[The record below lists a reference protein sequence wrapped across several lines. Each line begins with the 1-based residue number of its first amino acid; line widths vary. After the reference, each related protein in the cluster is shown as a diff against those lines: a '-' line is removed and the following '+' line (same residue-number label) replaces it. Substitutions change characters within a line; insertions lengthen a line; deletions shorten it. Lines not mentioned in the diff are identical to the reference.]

1 MRRRAFCASEFS
13 YASWLSWVRQGW
25 PGESC
30 RAESFSGASY
40 AVCSFNPV
48 KDHLRTYW
56 RGNHG
61 KPFRT
66 FDALAADL
74 EAKRTRSSGYVD
86 RRSRA
91 PLTVFFLP
99 GILAVLLASFSPR
112 A

>member
-1 MRRRAFCASEFS
+1 MRRGS
-13 YASWLSWVRQGW
+13 
-25 PGESC
+25 PGCDRDGQAESC

-91 PLTVFFLP
+91 PLTVFFYL
-99 GILAVLLASFSPR
+99 GYSQCS
-112 A
+112 

>member
-1 MRRRAFCASEFS
+1 MIFFNAQPGVLRKRVQLCAV
-13 YASWLSWVRQGW
+13 ALLGATGMAQA
-25 PGESC
+25 ESC

-91 PLTVFFLP
+91 PLTVFFYL
-99 GILAVLLASFSPR
+99 GYSQCS
-112 A
+112 